1 MTVKVQDISQEEVLA
16 HKLALVGRI
25 LQMGFEQATKHMY
38 GHDLAYMKEI
48 EFEDPRKVMNDL
60 HDELVSL

>member
-38 GHDLAYMKEI
+38 GYDLAYMKEI